1 MQVVDCIFRSEN
13 TETILVSA
21 HSHHTHLQLGPNSR
35 PQQTSPLRLL
45 SLDGGGVQSLLTI
58 MILKHLMRGISQK
71 RGRIVEPWE
80 AFDMIGGTSTGG
92 LIAVMLGRLK
102 MSIRSC
108 ETAYLQ
114 LSEGIF
120 NPKRHTW
127 NLPSRAKDFLLA
139 DGQFDSDVLEKSDQ
153 GNTEHET

>member
-1 MQVVDCIFRSEN
+1 MEIFHQAN
-13 TETILVSA
+13 Q
-21 HSHHTHLQLGPNSR
+21 LQE
-35 PQQTSPLRLL
+35 QTSPLRLL
-45 SLDGGGVQSLLTI
+45 SFNRGGVRGLSTI
-58 MILKHLMRGISQK
+58 MILKYLMRGISQK
-71 RGRIVEPWE
+71 RGMIVEPWE
-80 AFDMIGGTSTGG
+80 AFDMIGGTCTGG
-92 LIAVMLGRLK
+92 FIAVMLGRLK

-127 NLPSRAKDFLLA
+127 NLPSRAMDFLLA
-139 DGQFDSDVLEKSDQ
+139 DGKFDSDVLEKSDQ